1 MQDKHL
7 TVPGYKNY
15 EYAYEQ
21 SYKVAREQFARI
33 DIEQQCRHSDAQY
46 QSAGARQEIFVK
58 YLNQPYRITLPDVD
72 VSLLDGSAT
81 VPIRDKLLILHYFIT
96 ARGTPPT
103 SKLITFKELP
113 EGTVYFPTFAK
124 RTIKPLLDNFSQ
136 EPSLLVTS
144 GEKLGGQKADYGD
157 TDITINAFSQVPI
170 TLILWRGD
178 DEFAPQASVTFDAN
192 IRDYLP
198 TEDIIVLC
206 ETIVWRLVR
215 SLK

>member
-7 TVPGYKNY
+7 AVPGYKDY
-15 EYAYEQ
+15 EYAYGQ
-21 SYKVAREQFARI
+21 SYQVAREQFARI
-33 DIEQQCRHSDAQY
+33 DIEQQCRNSDAQY
-46 QSAGARQEIFVK
+46 QSAGTKEITIR
-58 YLNQPYRITLPDVD
+58 YLNQAYRITLPDIV
-72 VSLLDGSAT
+72 VSLVNGAAT
-81 VPIRDKLLILHYFIT
+81 IPIRDKLLILHYFIT
-96 ARGTPPT
+96 AKGTPPT
-103 SKLITFKELP
+103 NKLITFKELP

-136 EPSLLVTS
+136 EPSQLVS
-144 GEKLGGQKADYGD
+144 AGEKLGGHQANYGD
-157 TDITINAFSQVPI
+157 AAVTFTPFSRVPI
-170 TLILWRGD
+170 TFILWRGD
-178 DEFAPQASVTFDAN
+178 DEFAPQASVGFDAN